1 MSVLSGMRRVEVPA
15 ESVDVSEA
23 RVSNLKASHILLTE
37 VAPMRRLAILLVL
50 AVPFALVLA
59 MPFAAFAQSTKSPTT
74 LRGVLLEQLHT
85 THDQEDWFV
94 PANVAVAGLTAEQ
107 AKWSPGKGN
116 HSIGQLAYHLWY
128 WDDRALTQFKGEK
141 PAPFDGNNN
150 ETFDNFNA
158 AQWDDL
164 VKKLDQV
171 LTDWE
176 KAVAAA
182 DDEKLAANA
191 SLIAH
196 VGAHNAYHIGQIL
209 YVRKQ
214 EGVWDPAKGV
224 K

>member
-1 MSVLSGMRRVEVPA
+1 V
-15 ESVDVSEA
+15 
-23 RVSNLKASHILLTE
+23 KK
-37 VAPMRRLAILLVL
+37 LAVFLML
-50 AVPFALVLA
+50 AVPLA
-59 MPFAAFAQSTKSPTT
+59 AAAQNKKPPTT

-85 THDQEDWFV
+85 THDEEDWFV
-94 PANVAVAGLTAEQ
+94 PASVAVAGLTAEQ

-116 HSIGQLAYHLWY
+116 HSVGQLAYHIWY
-128 WDDRALTQFKGEK
+128 WDARSLQQFKGEK
-141 PAPFDGNNN
+141 QAPFDGNNN
-150 ETFDNFNA
+150 ETFDNFTP

-164 VKKLDQV
+164 QKKLNQV

-176 KAVAAA
+176 TAVETAS
-182 DDEKLAANA
+182 DEKLAANA

-209 YVRKQ
+209 YVRKL